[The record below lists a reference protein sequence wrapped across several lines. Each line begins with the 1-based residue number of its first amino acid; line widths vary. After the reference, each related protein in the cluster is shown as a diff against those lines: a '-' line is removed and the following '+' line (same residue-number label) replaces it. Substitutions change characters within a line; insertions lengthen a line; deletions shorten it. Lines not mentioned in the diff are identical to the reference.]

1 MHSRWIITCAAPA
14 FATTR
19 ADVLARFF
27 AVSGKAKSLFEIS
40 GAAWAKPMFVTINP
54 RAVGMCRQ
62 RFTGGAPV
70 FPMAARALSCILA
83 HIGKAQRG
91 GSPTTLD
98 SRPFHP
104 GQLRQRAL

>member
-40 GAAWAKPMFVTINP
+40 GTAWAKSMFVTINP
-54 RAVGMCRQ
+54 RAVGI
-62 RFTGGAPV
+62 PV
-70 FPMAARALSCILA
+70 FPMAARAHSCILA
-83 HIGKAQRG
+83 HNGKAQRV
-91 GSPTTLD
+91 GSPTTHD

-104 GQLRQRAL
+104 SNLRQRAL